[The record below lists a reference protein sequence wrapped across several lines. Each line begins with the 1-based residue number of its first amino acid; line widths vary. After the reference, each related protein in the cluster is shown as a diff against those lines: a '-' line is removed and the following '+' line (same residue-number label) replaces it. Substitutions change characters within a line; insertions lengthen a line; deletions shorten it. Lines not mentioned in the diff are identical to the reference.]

1 MDEVKFE
8 TAKEARKKEFEDT
21 EVMDLYNQ
29 NVEPLEKKSNALDNQ
44 VKELIQTN
52 REKIGE
58 TNRKFEKRKKEHLS
72 NYEREFHY
80 KSMSELDLIQ
90 KTLKKAIPFLE
101 SKDKSLTEKMEYI
114 KMERGGNLEILRAQV
129 NELESKAN
137 DLEAKMEKVIL

>member
-58 TNRKFEKRKKEHLS
+58 TNRKFEKRKKE
-72 NYEREFHY
+72 
-80 KSMSELDLIQ
+80 
-90 KTLKKAIPFLE
+90 
-101 SKDKSLTEKMEYI
+101 
-114 KMERGGNLEILRAQV
+114 
-129 NELESKAN
+129 
-137 DLEAKMEKVIL
+137 